1 MRQLTISV
9 PTGYGE
15 QLLKLTADCHSFSQM
30 MDREKSLNG
39 DIDKVTMTLSNR
51 RVGDLLEAVE
61 RNFPSAE
68 VSLSPSAVL
77 SLHLPSNNVPQALT
91 EVQPRSPIEIF
102 LDGVQ
107 SIGSW
112 PSFLTYAAAAG
123 AVVWIGLYTNSVF
136 LLVASMLIAPFGGP
150 AMNVVIASARGD
162 FDLLKRS
169 IFRYFA
175 ALSVIVAA
183 AWLLS
188 TLFGQTIAT
197 DQMVATSEVSSAAV
211 LLPLAGGIAGAV
223 QLAQS
228 ERSSLVSGAAI
239 GMLVAAAL
247 APPAGLVGMAI
258 AIGRPDMAINGGFL
272 LLLQLV
278 GINFGGAI
286 VFRLYGLQPGGAVYA
301 GGKRRV
307 FPIALW
313 SSILALAFL
322 LSWQFSSSPNLTR
335 SSLAQ
340 KAMGVIQTVV
350 DGDPDVSLVESNVR
364 FTRPNIPDQNTLLS
378 SLYIQPKAGQTVDVS
393 SARRRLIAEIQ
404 NELLSQGFN
413 VTPLIDITVLD
424 LPADTLQP

>member
-1 MRQLTISV
+1 
-9 PTGYGE
+9 
-15 QLLKLTADCHSFSQM
+15 
-30 MDREKSLNG
+30 
-39 DIDKVTMTLSNR
+39 
-51 RVGDLLEAVE
+51 
-61 RNFPSAE
+61 
-68 VSLSPSAVL
+68 
-77 SLHLPSNNVPQALT
+77 
-91 EVQPRSPIEIF
+91 
-102 LDGVQ
+102 
-107 SIGSW
+107 
-112 PSFLTYAAAAG
+112 
-123 AVVWIGLYTNSVF
+123 
-136 LLVASMLIAPFGGP
+136 
-150 AMNVVIASARGD
+150 MNVVIASARGD